1 MRTSSIIPLA
11 ALAALA
17 ALSAGPSV
25 AADPPGDA
33 AEGGRLAA
41 RVCAACHATGA
52 TGVGTDSAPPLPGI
66 AAARDDD
73 SLRLFLAAPHG
84 AMPPVS
90 LTRREIADLV
100 AWLATL
106 RPPSGPKP

>member
-1 MRTSSIIPLA
+1 MRTSSIIPPA

-17 ALSAGPSV
+17 ALSAGPSH

-41 RVCAACHATGA
+41 RVCAACHATG
-52 TGVGTDSAPPLPGI
+52 GGTDSAPPLPGI